1 MEDLK
6 NFFSALRN
14 ALSGLERDRK
24 GLYRTADTRS
34 LHLKL
39 KALYAHNLREAAGK
53 LTELDVDVMEDLMKV
68 VKKLGKDSATTGSRL
83 EMRLK
88 LTLDLIDHVISR
100 TMPTTPDHLIWL
112 FNKIYQ
118 GLMAIIPDTAPPPVT
133 TEEVAA

>member
-6 NFFSALRN
+6 NFFSALRG

-39 KALYAHNLREAAGK
+39 KTLFAHNLREAAAK
-53 LTELDVDVMEDLMKV
+53 LTELDVDVMEDLMKI

-88 LTLDLIDHVISR
+88 LTLDLIEHVISR
-100 TMPTTPDHLIWL
+100 TTPTSPDHLLWL
-112 FNKIYQ
+112 FNQIYK
-118 GLMAIIPDTAPPPVT
+118 GLTGIIPDLPPHPMT
-133 TEEVAA
+133 KEVAA

>member
-6 NFFSALRN
+6 NFFSALRG
-14 ALSGLERDRK
+14 ALSGIERDRK

-39 KALYAHNLREAAGK
+39 KTLYAHNLREAAAK
-53 LTELDVDVMEDLMKV
+53 LTELDVDVMEDLMRI

-88 LTLDLIDHVISR
+88 LTLDLIEHVLEKAR
-100 TMPTTPDHLIWL
+100 PTSPDHLLWL

-118 GLMAIIPDTAPPPVT
+118 GLKGIIPDLPPQPAT
-133 TEEVAA
+133 KEVAA